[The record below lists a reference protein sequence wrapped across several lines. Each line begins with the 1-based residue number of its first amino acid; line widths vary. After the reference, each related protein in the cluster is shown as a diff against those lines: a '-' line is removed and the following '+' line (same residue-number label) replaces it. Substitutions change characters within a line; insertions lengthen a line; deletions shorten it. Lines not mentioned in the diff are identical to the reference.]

1 MTLRLSLIIQVA
13 TTLVPAV
20 AFSVAPPSPV
30 GTSLRPTTLL
40 TRQALIYGWDDDA
53 DDDMSPP
60 VEMAFKYE
68 SELPQCST
76 EGVAVAES
84 ISYDPD
90 RLGSLARLAVAFSPP
105 ERALKL
111 DQIERVD
118 ILCVSQKHID
128 IQAIICEDGGCVS
141 LAVPIQFP
149 KACDRGAHLEG
160 CVVGHLDTL
169 DVSAAATLSVD
180 SQGQLS
186 WENNDNVAYP
196 SWWVSPIST
205 GMIEEC
211 RNMCSILNE
220 PEFQP
225 EVLAL
230 VQEATLT
237 TGVEIGTTID
247 AKVTAIGPAGFHFK
261 VRTRSLQSANV
272 QQLDVFSPF
281 GGTARTTSDDLRAAV
296 LGIVATAGGE
306 PA

>member
-1 MTLRLSLIIQVA
+1 MSLRLSLIIQVA
-13 TTLVPAV
+13 TALLSAE
-20 AFSVAPPSPV
+20 AFSVGPHSPV
-30 GTSLRPTTLL
+30 GTSLRTRTQP
-40 TRQALIYGWDDDA
+40 RQALIYGWDDDA
-53 DDDMSPP
+53 DDDMAPP
-60 VEMAFKYE
+60 VEMSFKYE
-68 SELPQCST
+68 SELPQCTT

-149 KACDRGAHLEG
+149 RACDRGAHLEG
-160 CVVGHLDTL
+160 CVVGHLESL
-169 DVSAAATLSVD
+169 DASAAVATLNAD

-186 WENNDNVAYP
+186 WYSSENVAYP
-196 SWWVSPIST
+196 TWWVSPTSYD
-205 GMIEEC
+205 MIEEC
-211 RNMCSILNE
+211 KNMCSILNE

-237 TGVEIGTTID
+237 TGIRIGTSTD

-261 VRTRSLQSANV
+261 VRTTALESPNV
-272 QQLDVFSPF
+272 QLFDVFSPF

>member
-1 MTLRLSLIIQVA
+1 MA
-13 TTLVPAV
+13 
-20 AFSVAPPSPV
+20 
-30 GTSLRPTTLL
+30 
-40 TRQALIYGWDDDA
+40 
-53 DDDMSPP
+53 PP
-60 VEMAFKYE
+60 VEMSFKYE
-68 SELPQCST
+68 TELPQCTT

-169 DVSAAATLSVD
+169 DVSAATTLST
-180 SQGQLS
+180 QGQLS
-186 WENNDNVAYP
+186 WDSNENVAYP
-196 SWWVSPIST
+196 NWWVSPTSYD
-205 GMIEEC
+205 MIQEC
-211 RNMCSILNE
+211 KNMCDILND

-230 VQEATLT
+230 VQEAASTNGVGIGAT
-237 TGVEIGTTID
+237 TDV
-247 AKVTAIGPAGFHFK
+247 KVIAIGPAGFHFK
-261 VRTRSLQSANV
+261 ARANAMGSSTTV
-272 QQLDVFSPF
+272 QLLDVFSPF
-281 GGTARTTSDDLRAAV
+281 GGTPRTTSDDLRAAV
-296 LGIVATAGGE
+296 LGTVATAGGE